1 MASAARSIHVGACV
15 VLTATP
21 KAETSSYGGYF
32 NRCCLL
38 LLPLPPQVVDAA
50 VIPAAAKA
58 ALREEL
64 AALGKRVVEYQKQV
78 REEVL

>member
-1 MASAARSIHVGACV
+1 MRS
-15 VLTATP
+15 
-21 KAETSSYGGYF
+21 K
-32 NRCCLL
+32 CCMM
-38 LLPLPPQVVDAA
+38 LLPWPLQVVDAA

-78 REEVL
+78 GGDTGGEQR